1 MLEVRQLSC
10 RRGEAQLFSGLSFRV
25 EAGSALLVRGANGSG
40 KTSLLRILSGL
51 STPHGGE
58 VLWQGVPVR
67 SRAAALRSQVLYL
80 GHSAPLKDDL
90 SVAENLDYALRLD
103 GLPVSREQ
111 QLDVLTAVGL
121 FTRRHLYAKQLSQG
135 QRRRLGIARM
145 MLQRRTLWL
154 MDEPSTALD
163 AQGIDLVRETLR
175 RHLAQGGVAVVTT
188 HQALDLDAPTQ
199 EITLQ

>member
-1 MLEVRQLSC
+1 M
-10 RRGEAQLFSGLSFRV
+10 
-25 EAGSALLVRGANGSG
+25 RGANGSG

-58 VLWQGVPVR
+58 VLWQGTSLR
-67 SRAAALRSQVLYL
+67 SRTSTLRSLILYL

-103 GLPVSREQ
+103 GIPVSREQ
-111 QLDVLTAVGL
+111 QLDVLRAVGL

-145 MLQRRTLWL
+145 MLQRRKLWL

-163 AQGIDLVRETLR
+163 VQGIDLIRETLR

-188 HQALDLDAPTQ
+188 HHALDLDAPTQ